1 MEKKEKTETV
11 IVERI
16 PTIYE
21 AILNVMKDVK
31 NIEKSMT
38 VGAGNSAYKGV
49 SDKDVK
55 YIVGKAMEKH
65 NLIILPI
72 DIEPKLTIERWEE
85 ETYDNYQKKNVTKQK
100 QLVFTEVITTYRIF
114 HTLTEKFVDVK
125 GYGHGVDSQ
134 DKSAGKATTYALK
147 YALLYSFLIPT
158 GDIDDTD
165 KTDSIEVATPIK
177 VQKVECDAPTFETIK
192 QAILDGKRTIEQAK
206 EKFIFTGTQS
216 IDLLNLKK

>member
-11 IVERI
+11 VVVERI

-85 ETYDNYQKKNVTKQK
+85 EAFDNYQKKNVTKQK

-114 HTLTEKFVDVK
+114 HTLTEKYVDVK

-147 YALLYSFLIPT
+147 
-158 GDIDDTD
+158 
-165 KTDSIEVATPIK
+165 
-177 VQKVECDAPTFETIK
+177 
-192 QAILDGKRTIEQAK
+192 
-206 EKFIFTGTQS
+206 
-216 IDLLNLKK
+216 